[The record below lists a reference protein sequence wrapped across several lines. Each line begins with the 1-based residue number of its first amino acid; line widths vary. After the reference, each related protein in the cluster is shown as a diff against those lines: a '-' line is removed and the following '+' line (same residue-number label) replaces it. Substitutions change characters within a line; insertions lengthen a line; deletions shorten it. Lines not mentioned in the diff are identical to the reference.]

1 MFYRLKLYGRYCVV
15 IRWYVVLFSITYNSF
30 ENNFQIISIVALF
43 NRIYLSENILM
54 WSWVWN
60 VSIVKKTDVST
71 EMSSANEFDMIPFM
85 VSLK

>member
-43 NRIYLSENILM
+43 NSIYLSENILM